1 LQIVGDAGLLE
12 ASKLNWP
19 PMTRSTIPLFFVVAA
34 LFAAL
39 AAASPAAAMN
49 FRTAAIGGACKAR
62 CPVVIVAT
70 GEIDDG
76 TDREFVAFLQ
86 GLPNNQVRRLMFIH
100 SPGGSLLGSM
110 KFGLVLRA
118 AKVATVVGQV
128 IDRGDRSIP
137 VSGACMSACVYAI
150 MGGTQRYVQP
160 SCKIGIHRASIAGS
174 IGNSPLAV
182 LLQQRRMPENVGI
195 LLRSYAK
202 LMGVNPVIIDWAEKI
217 GPGGIRILS
226 PAEIAQLRLAKIG

>member
-1 LQIVGDAGLLE
+1 
-12 ASKLNWP
+12 
-19 PMTRSTIPLFFVVAA
+19 MTRSSVRL
-34 LFAAL
+34 LFAFIAIFATL
-39 AAASPAAAMN
+39 GFVSPASAMS
-49 FRTAAIGGACKAR
+49 FHTAAIGANCKAR

-76 TDREFVAFLQ
+76 TDRDFVAFLKS
-86 GLPNNQVRRLMFIH
+86 LPNNQVRRLLFIH

-128 IDRGDRSIP
+128 VDSGGRSIP
-137 VSGACMSACVYAI
+137 VSGSCMSACVYAI
-150 MGGTQRYVQP
+150 MGGTQRYVQA
-160 SCKIGIHRASIAGS
+160 SCKIGIHRAAVAGS
-174 IGNSPLAV
+174 FGDSPLAV
-182 LLQQRRMPENVGI
+182 LLQQRRMPENVGV

-202 LMGVNPVIIDWAEKI
+202 YMGVNPVIIDWAEKI

-226 PAEIAQLRLAKIG
+226 PAEIAQLHLAKIG